1 MHSSKLS
8 HSYPICVT
16 LTAAT
21 FSFSDEP
28 LRHLCGLE
36 KLTSFAVTDCV
47 ITAIEPPKPLLGVTD
62 IHLAS
67 HGTYGN
73 VHAERGKVGWLDVL
87 NPDTIRRIWISF
99 DKAKIIHLRGIATTK
114 SLYHLSAPEADNV
127 NRHIISILSHPSTLE
142 ELHIAH
148 YKDVHY
154 KISNPPD
161 DFEVGSLS
169 LPSLRLYD
177 GPHQYL
183 SWFETGRSLHTVNL
197 RAIDSQRRPRYI
209 PPLDLQHTLEHQH
222 VSDSIRSMAFGV
234 TSIPDSL
241 LMTIGARSTQLTDLD
256 MSAKRVDEDQVSF
269 FHRCRQHFSQ
279 VFLIQ
284 LILCVTSSLPPE
296 IETVTLDIWHLSSSM
311 TRVGLD

>member
-1 MHSSKLS
+1 
-8 HSYPICVT
+8 
-16 LTAAT
+16 
-21 FSFSDEP
+21 
-28 LRHLCGLE
+28 
-36 KLTSFAVTDCV
+36 
-47 ITAIEPPKPLLGVTD
+47 
-62 IHLAS
+62 
-67 HGTYGN
+67 
-73 VHAERGKVGWLDVL
+73 LDVL

-256 MSAKRVDEDQVSF
+256 MSAKRVDEDQ
-269 FHRCRQHFSQ
+269 
-279 VFLIQ
+279 

-311 TRVGLD
+311 TRVGWIKRGLPLKRNLFNSYPTLKRVKCTLFQTYVGFDWKRSDAISHWKIVRMAKSVAYVCGLRSQA